1 MPRRPGR
8 KKSESIEDCLDGCR
22 FFGTVFEKREKMF
35 EKMEVLNNE
44 QQ

>member
-1 MPRRPGR
+1 L
-8 KKSESIEDCLDGCR
+8 KIALTDVV
-22 FFGTVFEKREKMF
+22 FGTVFEKREKMF